1 MVYKT
6 WAMPKQITPHSP
18 CSMSIQGLTVT
29 VAPFT
34 FGKIDPVEDYD
45 DVIDRLNTWL
55 EKVTPLYLSS
65 PEHKALSKANQK
77 GKGE

>member
-1 MVYKT
+1 M
-6 WAMPKQITPHSP
+6 
-18 CSMSIQGLTVT
+18 T

-45 DVIDRLNTWL
+45 DVIDRLNIWL
-55 EKVTPLYLSS
+55 DKVTPLYLSS

-77 GKGE
+77 GKGEWFGFFMELNIGYKSTP